1 MRAWVIGLTVLGIV
15 FPLMGLT
22 MLVVWLSDRVLF
34 SPGKI
39 PSTR

>member
-1 MRAWVIGLTVLGIV
+1 MRAWAIGMTVLGIV

-22 MLVVWLSDRVLF
+22 MLIVWLSDRVLF

-39 PSTR
+39 ASTR